1 MAAKDMSDMDISY
14 PHFSNVLMN
23 DSKEL
28 RKKQPRNCV
37 GKYNRRLFSKLNNSS
52 PIPNK
57 RSKPAFYKR
66 YQRTKKGTLSQKMTP
81 KKPKTNIGG
90 EWKKEYDI
98 WNMIV
103 QTLDEGLLKNHKVNW
118 AEKVIGIRDFNHKIR
133 LIQNREEL
141 QQQILVASTG
151 TKSQLKDL
159 LNANDSTADFALK
172 FKFKLVPVVESLT
185 IVNKSTEKSFVFADN
200 NDINNNDIQC
210 ENMVI
215 ENEAIENK
223 LDEDRTLV
231 NSVNNHESTANII
244 CDKTMVNTTCSTW
257 EYSDFC
263 GDIVPAAS
271 STFIEN
277 DEKENHPILLHEKE
291 NTPYLFAPKR

>member
-1 MAAKDMSDMDISY
+1 MDISY
-14 PHFSNVLMN
+14 PNFSNVLTN
-23 DSKEL
+23 DSTEL
-28 RKKQPRNCV
+28 RKKQSRNCV

-52 PIPNK
+52 PIRNK
-57 RSKPAFYKR
+57 RSKPTFYQR
-66 YQRTKKGTLSQKMTP
+66 YQGIKKGSSSQKVLQ
-81 KKPKTNIGG
+81 KKPKQHIGG

-118 AEKVIGIRDFNHKIR
+118 PKKVIGIRDSNDKIR
-133 LIQNREEL
+133 MIQNREEL

-159 LNANDSTADFALK
+159 LNANDSTADFSLK
-172 FKFKLVPVVESLT
+172 LKFKLVPVVESLT

-200 NDINNNDIQC
+200 NDINNNDVHC
-210 ENMVI
+210 ENMAI
-215 ENEAIENK
+215 ENEAIENE

-231 NSVNNHESTANII
+231 NSVNNHESTANIT
-244 CDKTMVNTTCSTW
+244 CDKTAVNTTCSTW

-263 GDIVPAAS
+263 GDIIPAAS

-277 DEKENHPILLHEKE
+277 GEKENHPGSLVHDKE
-291 NTPYLFAPKR
+291 NIPHLIAPKG